1 MDTRHL
7 VAYGLIALMIIA
19 ILLLIAQTRRR
30 KEKERRLQ
38 MGLHRNS
45 NDASVAD

>member
-7 VAYGLIALMIIA
+7 VAYGLIALMVIA
-19 ILLLIAQTRRR
+19 ILGLIAQTRRR
-30 KEKERRLQ
+30 REKERRLQ

-45 NDASVAD
+45 SSGAAAD